1 MPVDVDSIKREFEKV
16 KEAEIE
22 AEEGNAAS
30 KAKKEN
36 PIKVEKS
43 FAESLQGFKLS
54 VDLDAGDG
62 NSDND
67 GDGEGDGEGDDG
79 DDHGEGDDGDDHGDD
94 QEEKEDRE
102 DEKEEEEE
110 EEDKDSRDDV
120 KVDRRAM
127 SPLKMVSNKI
137 LSRYVTQASGPDYE
151 QEVQKRRRAKKKLDR
166 KGKLFPED
174 GDITDA
180 DNGLGKRMGAAYD
193 CRKRLRPSQPA
204 ACCFVCKNSC
214 TGSFFRQSN
223 NSQSRVI
230 KSEK

>member
-180 DNGLGKRMGAAYD
+180 DNEKWWRCHSLLHVHQDFNLSPQPHGRRKYKYDIPVLHIGSDYWAKHRYAA
-193 CRKRLRPSQPA
+193 P
-204 ACCFVCKNSC
+204 
-214 TGSFFRQSN
+214 
-223 NSQSRVI
+223 
-230 KSEK
+230 